1 MRTKPTMNKRMLRS
15 ALATVIFSAVAG
27 LGLAGATLGGAG
39 GGAADIRAA
48 LLEDSGWRE
57 PSMDSGWRAAPLD
70 SGWRSAPA
78 DTASAGPVAESA
90 A

>member
-1 MRTKPTMNKRMLRS
+1 MNKRMLRS

-27 LGLAGATLGGAG
+27 LGLAGVTLGGAE
-39 GGAADIRAA
+39 GGAAGLQAA
-48 LLEDSGWRE
+48 PLE
-57 PSMDSGWRAAPLD
+57 DSGWRAAPLD

-78 DTASAGPVAESA
+78 DADAGALGVESA